1 MIRYLTDEGLELL
14 EGNEYMEPVI
24 RTQAA
29 AEIRALRQE
38 NERLTQIV
46 KGVEGLCI
54 AGPAMINAARKLGTL
69 ADAAPVAQSLIQR
82 LAQAQA
88 QVLHGVMII
97 HGQVAA
103 GAQAQVH
110 QCMP

>member
-54 AGPAMINAARKLGTL
+54 AGPAMINAMVNGLFAAAREQFTPPVPGTVQESSTES
-69 ADAAPVAQSLIQR
+69 APAHTPGE
-82 LAQAQA
+82 AK
-88 QVLHGVMII
+88 
-97 HGQVAA
+97 
-103 GAQAQVH
+103 
-110 QCMP
+110 